1 MSLLYL
7 NCYCDI
13 SPGSHLC
20 QEMDYTAHSFM
31 GWHLSQKLCKN
42 VVLWVIRDRQM
53 WFHRDRE
60 GYKRT
65 VTGPLCHIV
74 RALTSKLSLLMMLFL
89 HGTTYSEYVMPL
101 SNYRIFYIKKI
112 ILKPINV
119 KVILLQNLMSLPC
132 PLKKI
137 HRAIISIVTP
147 KLNVVKLVIAT
158 QRSITNYGNWTGYW
172 GMSRWIIDKNKNH
185 VAIYKC

>member
-1 MSLLYL
+1 
-7 NCYCDI
+7 
-13 SPGSHLC
+13 
-20 QEMDYTAHSFM
+20 
-31 GWHLSQKLCKN
+31 
-42 VVLWVIRDRQM
+42 
-53 WFHRDRE
+53 
-60 GYKRT
+60 
-65 VTGPLCHIV
+65 
-74 RALTSKLSLLMMLFL
+74 
-89 HGTTYSEYVMPL
+89 MPL

-158 QRSITNYGNWTGYW
+158 QRSITNYGN
-172 GMSRWIIDKNKNH
+172 
-185 VAIYKC
+185 